1 MERKR
6 EMLRVGKLKK
16 KKIEARGCMGKD
28 PKEGQ
33 SRKETA
39 KRPSGKRKLL
49 LFS

>member
-1 MERKR
+1 
-6 EMLRVGKLKK
+6 MLRVGKKEKK
-16 KKIEARGCMGKD
+16 KKKARGWMGKD

-33 SRKETA
+33 SRKEIA